1 MTQLKTR
8 AQRSHDNGRW
18 IVLVAPTVTTVTP
31 VCTEAR
37 GCLLS
42 NDKLIHTDSSAD
54 SCFLHVQIAA
64 AAASLHPG

>member
-1 MTQLKTR
+1 MMQPKTQ

-31 VCTEAR
+31 VCTEAC
-37 GCLLS
+37 GCLVS
-42 NDKLIHTDSSAD
+42 NDKLIYTGSTAD